1 MVEVIFDGIKDYGF
15 LHSSHFITDAVIE
28 ATRLGLPSMREYFD
42 ARLKN
47 IEHFFQSKTQPGI
60 KKDLIKKTPG
70 MGEYGCL
77 HAEIWVPESTIKDEI
92 FDKTQALQ
100 PMELQFLDMPYI
112 FS

>member
-1 MVEVIFDGIKDYGF
+1 
-15 LHSSHFITDAVIE
+15 
-28 ATRLGLPSMREYFD
+28 
-42 ARLKN
+42 
-47 IEHFFQSKTQPGI
+47 
-60 KKDLIKKTPG
+60 

-77 HAEIWVPESTIKDEI
+77 HAEIWVPESRIKDEI